1 MQSRA
6 RKAREQAAVAH
17 ERAAQLHDE
26 AARFWEQVGSTTH
39 AADERRK
46 AERNRDAGRRDRAR

>member
-46 AERNRDAGRRDRAR
+46 A